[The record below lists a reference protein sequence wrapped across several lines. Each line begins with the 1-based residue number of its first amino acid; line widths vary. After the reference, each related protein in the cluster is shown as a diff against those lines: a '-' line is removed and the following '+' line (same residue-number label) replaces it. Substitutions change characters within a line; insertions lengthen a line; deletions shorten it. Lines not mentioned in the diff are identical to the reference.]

1 MKLTNDVA
9 ITIGIAVVVA
19 LITEIIKHTPLDKYM
34 DNKLTNLLTLALG
47 LILGLVAQYIAGG
60 EFAQYIAI
68 GLAGAV
74 MSSGVYE
81 YVQNLFVETLSDS
94 TEGEE

>member
-1 MKLTNDVA
+1 MNITNEIA
-9 ITIGIAVVVA
+9 TIIVIAVIVAVV
-19 LITEIIKHTPLDKYM
+19 TEIIKHTHLDKYM

-47 LILGLVAQYIAGG
+47 LILGLIAQYVFNG